1 MYYFT
6 DSPTILTDLP
16 NDLTCSI
23 ASTDDGRFVA
33 VVVNNH
39 IYFHCQK
46 SLTLLGKYRHKPQAV
61 ETGGNLVFVAWN
73 STGDVLLLRT
83 DLGFLCLI
91 YLSLRELDQLDHEKT
106 ARTYY
111 EISVKSV
118 KVLQK
123 LGQFHCCM
131 PTYSK
136 IIAGDRNGRVTCLD
150 WLGEVLREE
159 GLDLHAIPVQSEF
172 GSNAVMDYI
181 HPSVNCQNFHWAP
194 TLGGFL
200 VTLTDRRLLLVIF
213 PLSRLVPEFIRAVWL
228 TSAEDSSAISV
239 NSRFRGFAVGTSRGE
254 VTSYHL
260 EEMSNMPI
268 NSQKFR
274 LPDPVRHGID
284 KMPDS
289 VKALAWS
296 PDGYCLAVAWS
307 THGMALWSVF
317 GSLLYSTLL
326 DQTEVTRFFAPLN
339 FCWTLQG
346 LHLWTV
352 STFVDDQDRRAR
364 EECLNAF
371 KERILHSCNA
381 LPQTQRQVAKNVAKM
396 RSDLHLD
403 DSSGDR
409 NRNFLMVFHLAKSAL
424 ASNPTEDNHLHLL
437 LCTADAFMVTIR
449 RFLHSRRSMLHVPLP
464 LAYIRANFPL
474 KFAALNPQG
483 SQVVVAGSR
492 GFAICVLSS
501 LRWRLFGNVSQEQ
514 TFEVHAGLAWWGRFV
529 CCCAFNY
536 IASHCEIRC
545 YPTTERLDDRF
556 ASIVALESSVRP
568 LVLDV
573 VGSRLIVF
581 STDSHYRSFDLSVG
595 PKLHEVVLTPHSTFN
610 LASFFP
616 YAVCLTRV
624 LPFSLHSHL
633 PNVLSHSNRDET
645 PQQTRGVEAE
655 ESTLLVTYAGNLLLL
670 PNLRSSLNEPKIG
683 ENSSAFA
690 GFFGFGGKK
699 DINTKKY
706 VRHLFITIHRIQI
719 DCCCVTLLGYLCR
732 NSHYSRGVCV
742 CLRDFFDF
750 EAEGL
755 VCEANVE
762 LETTSTYRSHDL
774 LHTDYPHLFCF
785 LSVLQ

>member
-1 MYYFT
+1 DVVMYYFT

-33 VVVNNH
+33 VVVNNY

-46 SLTLLGKYRHKPQAV
+46 SLTLLGQYRHKPQAV

-73 STGDVLLLRT
+73 SIGDVLLLRT
-83 DLGFLCLI
+83 DVGFLCLI
-91 YLSLRELDQLDHEKT
+91 YLSLRELDQLDHENC
-106 ARTYY
+106 
-111 EISVKSV
+111 I
-118 KVLQK
+118 
-123 LGQFHCCM
+123 

-136 IIAGDRNGRVTCLD
+136 IIAGDRNGRVTCLN

-159 GLDLHAIPVQSEF
+159 GFDLHAITVQSEF
-172 GSNAVMDYI
+172 GSNAVMGHI
-181 HPSVNCQNFHWAP
+181 HPSVNYQNFHWAP

-239 NSRFRGFAVGTSRGE
+239 NSRFRSFAVGTSRGE

-268 NSQKFR
+268 TSQKFH

-424 ASNPTEDNHLHLL
+424 ASNPTE
-437 LCTADAFMVTIR
+437 
-449 RFLHSRRSMLHVPLP
+449 
-464 LAYIRANFPL
+464 
-474 KFAALNPQG
+474 FAALNPQG

-514 TFEVHAGLAWWGRFV
+514 TFEVHAGVAWWGRFV

-595 PKLHEVVLTPHSTFN
+595 SKPH
-610 LASFFP
+610 
-616 YAVCLTRV
+616 
-624 LPFSLHSHL
+624 
-633 PNVLSHSNRDET
+633 DET

-655 ESTLLVTYAGNLLLL
+655 ESTLLVIYAGNLLLL

-683 ENSSAFA
+683 ENGSAFA

-732 NSHYSRGVCV
+732 NLHYSRCVCV
-742 CLRDFFDF
+742 LAR
-750 EAEGL
+750 
-755 VCEANVE
+755 
-762 LETTSTYRSHDL
+762 
-774 LHTDYPHLFCF
+774 CF
-785 LSVLQ
+785 